1 MKLVKEREVKM
12 CECFTLF
19 FRALFSLALGIPLG
33 VVPGLLT
40 SVAVIIITLIRSSF
54 DFV

>member
-1 MKLVKEREVKM
+1 MS
-12 CECFTLF
+12 ECLTLF